1 MLNSTSSSRLDRP
14 VNETEDHVLGPE
26 NAEITLVEYGSYACP
41 YCRAANEEIAAIRDQ
56 FGDRLR
62 YVFRHRPISNS
73 ELAVRAAEL
82 VEHAT
87 DPKHFWKAHIALMT
101 RSEDLTEDDV
111 LAVAADLGID
121 KEAPETAEQVAER
134 ARQRVE
140 ADRASARA
148 SGVKFTPTFFI
159 NGRRYDG
166 PWDRSSLSDAMLGR
180 LGHRVSTAA
189 LDFVS
194 WGPSAGILLFLATL
208 LAIVLANSPMGPA
221 FEALWREP
229 LGISFGEM
237 AFTLSLRQWIDDGL
251 LTIFF
256 LVVGLEIKREFTVGH
271 LTSRRSAALP
281 IAAAIG
287 GMVAPSVI
295 YSLVVPA
302 GAWSH
307 GWGVPMATDTAF
319 AIALIALLGERVPIA
334 LRIFLTAAAIVDDI
348 GAIIVVALFYAGEL
362 HLEYLALA
370 AMFVAGLA
378 LLNRAHVYRVF
389 PYMVLGI
396 GLWATVHESGLH
408 ATLSGVVLA
417 MFIPTRPPPNLT
429 ALTTQASTI
438 LMTEAA
444 HQGEVLRKGPSPNA
458 LRALD
463 AIHDR
468 LESPADRLLRHVA
481 ARSSYIVLPVFA
493 LANAGVTLSADAFA
507 GHEGLMAA
515 IILGLVVGKPLGL
528 FSAAAIAVWLGL
540 ASKPADYSWRQLAG
554 AGAMAGIGFTMSL
567 FIAGQAFPVPTDFAA
582 AKIAVLSASV
592 ISALIGVAVLW
603 RPYEGVESAQP
614 EGEPVAGTPV

>member
-1 MLNSTSSSRLDRP
+1 MLSSISSTRLDRP
-14 VNETEDHVLGPE
+14 VSETDDHVLGPE

-41 YCRAANEEIAAIRDQ
+41 YCRAANDEIAAIRDH
-56 FGDRLR
+56 FGERMR
-62 YVFRHRPISNS
+62 YVFRHRPITGN
-73 ELAVRAAEL
+73 ELALRAAEL
-82 VEHAT
+82 VERAT
-87 DPKHFWKAHIALMT
+87 TPKQFWKAHIALMT
-101 RSEDLTEDDV
+101 RSETLTDDDLV
-111 LAVAADLGID
+111 AVATTMGLSDDGS
-121 KEAPETAEQVAER
+121 PETAEENAER

-140 ADRASARA
+140 ADRASAGA
-148 SGVKFTPTFFI
+148 SGVRFTPTFFI

-166 PWDRSSLSDAMLGR
+166 PWDQSSLSDAMLGR

-194 WGPSAGILLFLATL
+194 WGPSAGILLFLATM
-208 LAIVLANSPMGPA
+208 LAVVLANSPMGPE
-221 FEALWREP
+221 FEAFWHTP
-229 LGISFGEM
+229 LGFNFGDM
-237 AFTLSLRQWIDDGL
+237 AFTLSLRHWIDDGL

-271 LTSRRSAALP
+271 LANRRAAALP

-287 GMVAPSVI
+287 GMVAPAAI
-295 YSLVVPA
+295 YSLVVPP

-319 AIALIALLGERVPIA
+319 AIALIAVLGERVPIA

-370 AMFVAGLA
+370 AVFIAGLA
-378 LLNRAHVYRVF
+378 MLNRAHVYRVF
-389 PYMVLGI
+389 PYAVLGI
-396 GLWATVHESGLH
+396 GLWAAVHESGLH
-408 ATLSGVVLA
+408 ATLAGVVLA
-417 MFIPTRPPPNLT
+417 MFIPTRPPPNLV

-438 LMTEAA
+438 LMEEAA
-444 HQGEVLRKGPSPNA
+444 HQDEVLRHGPSTGA

-468 LESPADRLLRHVA
+468 LESPADRLLRHVG
-481 ARSSYIVLPVFA
+481 ARSSYIVLPLFA
-493 LANAGVTLSADAFA
+493 LANAGVVFNAEAFA
-507 GHEGLMAA
+507 GHEGLMLA
-515 IILGLVVGKPLGL
+515 IILGLVMGKPLGL
-528 FSAAAIAVWLGL
+528 FTAAWLAVKSGL
-540 ASKPADYSWRQLAG
+540 ATKPADYSWRQLGG

-567 FIAGQAFPVPTDFAA
+567 FIAGQAFPVPSDFAA

-592 ISALIGVAVLW
+592 LSALIGVAVLW
-603 RPYEGVESAQP
+603 KPVAQDSVEA
-614 EGEPVAGTPV
+614 EGEPVPHTPT